1 MIYILILILIS
12 GLIAYLGDVLGTYVG
27 KRRLTVLG
35 LRPRI
40 TALVV
45 AISTGIL
52 ITLLTLGAL
61 TIISE
66 DVRTALFYMDSL
78 RHDLETL
85 QNETKSL
92 EQVKLQLETEKS
104 ELSQDVEKL
113 TTTIRIKETG
123 NVVFRKDEPLA
134 VAVVAA
140 NQSANEVM
148 KELTTLIISL
158 TAKVRRRGVKVQ
170 DEINF
175 FTDNKE
181 QLNGMAIHIASSTEE
196 MVVGAIAAENINA
209 GEQLGNVR
217 FILLPN
223 NLIFRRDQEIASLQ
237 IDGRL
242 SRSKIA
248 RDLKQFMDEINQE
261 VVKLGMIANPL
272 TGRFG
277 DLSSESMLS
286 FYDMVNR
293 IKELDRLFILIAAV
307 PEDTYAIGPLNVTFR
322 FEETGERIFS
332 TQPQPT
338 TVDTPDAE

>member
-1 MIYILILILIS
+1 MIYILILVVIS
-12 GLIAYLGDVLGTYVG
+12 GLIAYIGDVLGTYVG

-52 ITLLTLGAL
+52 ITLLTLGAM

-66 DVRTALFYMDSL
+66 DVRTALFHMNTL
-78 RHDLETL
+78 RQDIENLH
-85 QNETKSL
+85 NETRSL
-92 EQVKLQLETEKS
+92 EQVKLQLEKEKV
-104 ELSQDVEKL
+104 ELTNDVERL
-113 TTTIRIKETG
+113 TSTVRIKETG

-134 VAVVAA
+134 VIVVAA
-140 NQSANEVM
+140 ERSASEIM
-148 KELTTLIISL
+148 KELTTLIINL
-158 TAKVRRRGVKVQ
+158 TARVRRRGVKVQ
-170 DEINF
+170 DEIDF
-175 FTDNKE
+175 FTANRE
-181 QLNGMAIHIASSTEE
+181 QLNGMAAHIASSSQD

-223 NLIFRRDQEIASLQ
+223 NLIFSKDQEIASVQ

-242 SRSKIA
+242 NRGEIA
-248 RDLKQFMDEINQE
+248 RNLKQFMDEINQE
-261 VVKLGMIANPL
+261 VVRLGMIENPL

-277 DLSSESMLS
+277 DLSSDSMLS

-293 IKELDRLFILIAAV
+293 IKELNRQFILIAAV

-332 TQPQPT
+332 TQPER
-338 TVDTPDAE
+338 PDDGPGEE

>member
-1 MIYILILILIS
+1 MIYIIILVLIS
-12 GLIAYLGDVLGTYVG
+12 GLIAYIGDVLGTYVG
-27 KRRLTVLG
+27 KKRLTVFG

-52 ITLLTLGAL
+52 ITLLTLGVM
-61 TIISE
+61 TILSE
-66 DVRTALFYMDSL
+66 DVRTALFYMNAL
-78 RHDLETL
+78 RQDLETL

-92 EQVKLQLETEKS
+92 EQVKSRLEKDKI
-104 ELSQDVEKL
+104 ELTQDVERL
-113 TTTIRIKETG
+113 TTTVRIKETES
-123 NVVFRKDEPLA
+123 VVFRKDEPLA
-134 VAVVAA
+134 VTVITAK
-140 NQSANEVM
+140 QSINEVM
-148 KELTTLIISL
+148 KELTTLVISL

-181 QLNGMAIHIASSTEE
+181 QLNGMAAHIASSTQD
-196 MVVGAIAAENINA
+196 MVVGAVAAENINA

-217 FILLPN
+217 FMLVPN
-223 NLIFRRDQEIASLQ
+223 NRIFRKAQEIASVQ

-242 SRSKIA
+242 NRGEIA
-248 RDLKQFMDEINQE
+248 RNLKQFMDEINQE
-261 VVKLGMIANPL
+261 VVRLGMIANPL

-277 DLSSESMLS
+277 DLSSDSMLS

-293 IKELDRLFILIAAV
+293 IKDLDRQFILIAVV

-322 FEETGERIFS
+322 FEETGESIFT
-332 TQPQPT
+332 TQPEP
-338 TVDTPDAE
+338 PDSKSGAE